1 MLIQAIYIMTMC
13 LLTFINVYFQV
24 KYDNLKISRKKINEV
39 VKFIDMSGIKNLDI
53 IDIIKINND
62 IDEILKLNKYLTKT
76 LVIKE
81 IIKNIM
87 NNNSVFDIQFFITL
101 L

>member
-1 MLIQAIYIMTMC
+1 M
-13 LLTFINVYFQV
+13 NVYFQV